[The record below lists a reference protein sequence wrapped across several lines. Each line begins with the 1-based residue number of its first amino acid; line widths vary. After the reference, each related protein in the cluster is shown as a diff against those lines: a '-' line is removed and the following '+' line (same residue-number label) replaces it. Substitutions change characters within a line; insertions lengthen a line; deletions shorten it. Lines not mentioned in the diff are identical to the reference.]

1 MKAKYV
7 NPFTDFGFK
16 KIFGEEAS
24 KPQLID
30 FLNSLLPDNQIV
42 ELNFKDKEKVGTIE
56 NDRKAIY
63 DIYCETQ
70 SGEKIIVELQKAKQ
84 NFFKDR
90 TVYYASF
97 PIQEQAEKGDWNY
110 QLKAVYCVGIL
121 DFKFDEDKESKGE
134 VIHTVQLKDQNNQ
147 IFYKKLKFVYLEMPH
162 FHKTEDE
169 LETRLDKWLYFI
181 KNLEDFQNIPSI
193 FKDEIFEK
201 AFEKAAISNYT
212 SEERSEYE
220 NNLKIYRDYKNTMDT
235 AYDEG
240 MIEGEEIGLKKG
252 KLEENKK
259 GIIKAIQRGKL
270 SIQEIAEDFEV
281 SIEYVLELKKS
292 LI

>member
-30 FLNSLLPDNQIV
+30 FLNSLLLENQIIDL
-42 ELNFKDKEKVGTIE
+42 EFIDKEKNGIIE
-56 NDRKAIY
+56 NDRKAVY

-70 SGEKIIVELQKAKQ
+70 TGEKIIVELQKAKQ

-134 VIHTVQLKDQNNQ
+134 VIHTVQLKDQKNEV
-147 IFYKKLKFVYLEMPH
+147 FYKKLKFVYLEMPH
-162 FHKTEDE
+162 FHKTENE

-181 KNLEDFQNIPSI
+181 KNLENLENIPGI

-201 AFEKAAISNYT
+201 AFEKAKLSNYT
-212 SEERSEYE
+212 HEERIEYE

-235 AYDEG
+235 AFDEG
-240 MIEGEEIGLKKG
+240 KMEGEQIGLEKEK
-252 KLEENKK
+252 KK
-259 GIIKAIQRGKL
+259 GIIKALQRGKL
-270 SIQEIAEDFEV
+270 TIEEIAEDFEV
-281 SIEYVLELKKS
+281 SVEYVLEIKK
-292 LI
+292 LLDK

>member
-24 KPQLID
+24 KPQLTD
-30 FLNSLLPDNQIV
+30 FLNSLLLENQIIDL
-42 ELNFKDKEKVGTIE
+42 EFKDKEKNGTIE
-56 NDRKAIY
+56 NDRKAVY

-70 SGEKIIVELQKAKQ
+70 TGEKIIVELQKAKQ

-134 VIHTVQLKDQNNQ
+134 VIHTVQLKDQKNEV
-147 IFYKKLKFVYLEMPH
+147 FYKKLKFVYLEMPH
-162 FHKTEDE
+162 FHKTENE

-181 KNLEDFQNIPSI
+181 KNLENLENIPGI

-201 AFEKAAISNYT
+201 AFEKAKLSNYT
-212 SEERSEYE
+212 HEERIEYE

-240 MIEGEEIGLKKG
+240 KFEGEQIGLEKEK
-252 KLEENKK
+252 KK
-259 GIIKAIQRGKL
+259 GIIKALQRGKL
-270 SIQEIAEDFEV
+270 TIEEIAEDFEV
-281 SIEYVLELKKS
+281 SVEYVLEIKK
-292 LI
+292 LLDK